1 MSGVL
6 LLGNSNRPKSPSCR
20 TSGLPHD
27 LHRASPHTRSAFE
40 ILQPCCV
47 SVELTAFW
55 MMFLEG
61 YIGAPPTVTACSFI
75 CASVGVATAPAKAS
89 EATGASIAVRES
101 LMSSPS
107 VFAIRARWRYAQC
120 TRRMQTLSNFRI
132 YRFISLPAAI
142 TGPVGWPVGEPP
154 GGSSDT
160 ANVASG
166 VSRPAR
172 ARRGEA
178 STWHIRT
185 LRQNQKLRPSADLDV
200 AAWRKKGTSQQAPNP
215 HV

>member
-27 LHRASPHTRSAFE
+27 LHRTSPHTRSAFE

-47 SVELTAFW
+47 PVEVTAFW

-89 EATGASIAVRES
+89 EATVASMAVRES
-101 LMSSPS
+101 LMSFSICVCNSRQRLANGDTHNALDGCRP
-107 VFAIRARWRYAQC
+107 
-120 TRRMQTLSNFRI
+120 FRI
-132 YRFISLPAAI
+132 F
-142 TGPVGWPVGEPP
+142 E
-154 GGSSDT
+154 
-160 ANVASG
+160 
-166 VSRPAR
+166 
-172 ARRGEA
+172 
-178 STWHIRT
+178 ST
-185 LRQNQKLRPSADLDV
+185 D
-200 AAWRKKGTSQQAPNP
+200 
-215 HV
+215 

>member
-75 CASVGVATAPAKAS
+75 CARVGVAATAAKTSVATATAVGRVESFMSMLHVLFAAS
-89 EATGASIAVRES
+89 AACAC
-101 LMSSPS
+101 
-107 VFAIRARWRYAQC
+107 RYAAPSARMQC
-120 TRRMQTLSNFRI
+120 TDIF
-132 YRFISLPAAI
+132 
-142 TGPVGWPVGEPP
+142 
-154 GGSSDT
+154 
-160 ANVASG
+160 
-166 VSRPAR
+166 
-172 ARRGEA
+172 
-178 STWHIRT
+178 
-185 LRQNQKLRPSADLDV
+185 
-200 AAWRKKGTSQQAPNP
+200 
-215 HV
+215 